1 MTLRNAIIVVC
12 GLIVATAV
20 EKYFVGWGGW
30 LPIGIEAAVLLVL
43 IVFERSRY
51 QPQLRSAP
59 TEFRPTEERFEDPT
73 TGESLQVFENPQ
85 TGERDYRRLA

>member
-20 EKYFVGWGGW
+20 EQAFVGQGSW
-30 LPIGIEAAVLLVL
+30 LLFGIEGAVLLVL

-51 QPQLRSAP
+51 RPKLGSASS
-59 TEFRPTEERFEDPT
+59 EFRPTGERFEDPT
-73 TGESLQVFENPQ
+73 SRQTLEVYENPR
-85 TGERDYRRLA
+85 TGERDYRPMT